1 MGTHPSGP
9 STLNALTGPPLS
21 ALLEAHP
28 ELMGAAASLGEP
40 GTLPFLF
47 KVLSIG
53 GALSIQSHP
62 DKALAERLHAS
73 QPEHYRDDNHKP
85 EMLVALTACE
95 ALCGFAPPHEAGRAL
110 AATPELRR
118 VCGERES
125 AVYLEALEA
134 GDAAACA
141 AGLERLFGA
150 LMTAEDEVV
159 APAVHELAE
168 RTAAVPASERTAREA
183 LTASLAAQYPGDVG
197 VRAALLLHPLRLAPG
212 DALALEANVPHAYLS
227 GQALEAMAASD
238 NVIRAGLTPKFRDAR
253 TLCASLRYEQRVPAR
268 TPPEE
273 LAKGAGVSLRR
284 YRPPFPEFE
293 VFLASAA
300 PGAEVRLDAA
310 AGPTLLLVLEGAA
323 AAGRAT
329 EVARGQVFFLGAGH
343 AVELQALGDDTLVV
357 AAAAVNGM
365 GFGTH

>member
-1 MGTHPSGP
+1 MPRMGTHPSGP

-125 AVYLEALEA
+125 AAYLKALEA

-141 AGLERLFGA
+141 AGLERL
-150 LMTAEDEVV
+150 T
-159 APAVHELAE
+159 
-168 RTAAVPASERTAREA
+168 
-183 LTASLAAQYPGDVG
+183 PGDVG
-197 VRAALLLHPLRLAPG
+197 VLAALLLNHLRLAPG

-300 PGAEVRLDAA
+300 PGATVRLDAA

-357 AAAAVNGM
+357 AAVAVNGM